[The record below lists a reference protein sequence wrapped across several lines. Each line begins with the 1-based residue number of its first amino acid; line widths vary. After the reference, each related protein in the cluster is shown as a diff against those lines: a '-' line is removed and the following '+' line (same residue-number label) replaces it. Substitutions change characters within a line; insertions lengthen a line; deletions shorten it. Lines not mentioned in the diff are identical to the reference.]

1 MVIIRPT
8 HHKTLSTKNLIKQHE
23 VYLKSKKSIHTHI
36 DINKADLYYDNN
48 LHSIVNSLYRINRM
62 VLSCSKRT
70 YWIGLEQILD
80 NNNNRFKIP
89 IIEKRFWDVFRF
101 IFLIW
106 VTLLCREDLQTVQ
119 NRHHDKKGWHHNICI
134 RTVSSKR
141 LFSALLNWL
150 HTLQSLTGSVQGQN
164 SDFPVYFFPVRKSTQ
179 GKPCFH
185 YRDGFAVYIWF
196 MGRLGNRLGTR
207 CLPCRALDHLGRNQ
221 IYQK

>member
-89 IIEKRFWDVFRF
+89 TYNRETVLGCFSLH
-101 IFLIW
+101 IFDMGYTS
-106 VTLLCREDLQTVQ
+106 VQRRSADSAEQTPRQ
-119 NRHHDKKGWHHNICI
+119 
-134 RTVSSKR
+134 KR
-141 LFSALLNWL
+141 LTS
-150 HTLQSLTGSVQGQN
+150 Q
-164 SDFPVYFFPVRKSTQ
+164 YM
-179 GKPCFH
+179 
-185 YRDGFAVYIWF
+185 Y
-196 MGRLGNRLGTR
+196 
-207 CLPCRALDHLGRNQ
+207 
-221 IYQK
+221 